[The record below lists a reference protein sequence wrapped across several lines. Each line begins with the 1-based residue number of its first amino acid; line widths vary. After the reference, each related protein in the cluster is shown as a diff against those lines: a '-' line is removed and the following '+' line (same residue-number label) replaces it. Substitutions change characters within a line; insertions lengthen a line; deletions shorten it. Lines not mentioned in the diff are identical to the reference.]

1 MKHEIDGMVIDFN
14 FCWLCYEKA
23 IERLR
28 DRLKLLEYHF
38 TIYDGWIMS
47 DTKNIMSP
55 NDVLMVITQCLLSK
69 VWDKLK
75 WYNSPLDWIIGGIVE
90 ENIPEIESILRTAM
104 SKTIKNK
111 RFKEVIQEEF
121 SRKVAKSLVWKLE
134 WSVEKAVDKLRQ
146 DPTMRARIIIAI
158 EEIINSS
165 D

>member
-1 MKHEIDGMVIDFN
+1 
-14 FCWLCYEKA
+14 
-23 IERLR
+23 
-28 DRLKLLEYHF
+28 
-38 TIYDGWIMS
+38 MS